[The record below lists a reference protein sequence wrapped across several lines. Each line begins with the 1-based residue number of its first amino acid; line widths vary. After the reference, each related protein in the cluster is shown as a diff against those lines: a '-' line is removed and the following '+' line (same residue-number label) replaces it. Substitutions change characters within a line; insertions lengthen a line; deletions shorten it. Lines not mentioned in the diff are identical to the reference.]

1 MGRNQGQG
9 KGQGQGQVW
18 SPPDHTSRGSHK
30 SPWEEPGAPS
40 LLCGRLKVSHGEI
53 LSHSPPALQEPPVQ
67 SYRPCYSSYNKPSP
81 FLPPQDICSS
91 GSLLQ
96 ECSNSPVIT
105 GSLIQVQPKYHSLRK
120 PPEDPSWRNP
130 IPLHPWASLCPRIT
144 LVTIM
149 LSHHL
154 TWSCSVG
161 FLSHDPKPWSP
172 SSTFKRLGSCL
183 FHVPPQGRRPGTLQA
198 LNSSRI
204 D

>member
-1 MGRNQGQG
+1 MEKLDIKQRPHSSLHRAYNLLRKGKKMKSVGEKDSDNLCTTRVRKLRLRNGQGAVCPRMGCNQGQG

-18 SPPDHTSRGSHK
+18 SPPDHTGGGSHK

-67 SYRPCYSSYNKPSP
+67 SYRPCYGSYNKPSP

-105 GSLIQVQPKYHSLRK
+105 GSLLQVQPKYHSLRK
-120 PPEDPSWRNP
+120 PPEDPS
-130 IPLHPWASLCPRIT
+130 
-144 LVTIM
+144 
-149 LSHHL
+149 
-154 TWSCSVG
+154 
-161 FLSHDPKPWSP
+161 
-172 SSTFKRLGSCL
+172 
-183 FHVPPQGRRPGTLQA
+183 
-198 LNSSRI
+198 
-204 D
+204 